1 MDQTWI
7 KKVKDN
13 RSNRSINSFMEMVEG
28 KKGSMRVEA
37 RCISTPVAA
46 GPEYKPETPQIYIT
60 NLVDSKNGMRKFV
73 LKIKG
78 KRFILIERVPILVSF
93 LNTFKITVYKPNK

>member
-7 KKVKDN
+7 KKIKDT
-13 RSNRSINSFMEMVEG
+13 RSNRSINSFMEMT
-28 KKGSMRVEA
+28 KGENGSIRVEA

-46 GPEYKPETPQIYIT
+46 GPEHKPETPEVYIT
-60 NLVDSKNGMRKFV
+60 NLVDTEKGIRRFT

-78 KRFILIERVPILVSF
+78 KRFVLIERMPILVSF
-93 LNTFKITVYKPNK
+93 LNTFKITARKISK